1 MLILAGEI
9 PNRRLLVTALMSLI
23 GYLSR
28 PDEPILPVQK
38 KRVNI
43 VPSPCHFHGLHM
55 FSYWPQLWTNQR
67 MRNRSVIAKWSFFY
81 TSLITHCE
89 TSRQYVS
96 FSLTMKWLL
105 FRQSSS
111 WNGFTLDYKQ
121 PLFSFIFSEGSAYM
135 REHWDSRNECGSL
148 TISVIVIYI
157 LW

>member
-1 MLILAGEI
+1 
-9 PNRRLLVTALMSLI
+9 MSLI

-55 FSYWPQLWTNQR
+55 FSYWPQFLTNQR

-96 FSLTMKWLL
+96 FSLSMKSL
-105 FRQSSS
+105 FFKQSSS
-111 WNGFTLDYKQ
+111 WNGFTLDCKQ
-121 PLFSFIFSEGSAYM
+121 PLFSFIFSEGSACM
-135 REHWDSRNECGSL
+135 SDHWDSRNECGSL
-148 TISVIVIYI
+148 ALSVMVIYI
-157 LW
+157 